1 MAPPPNQTRAKAVAS
16 FKRLMLGMVFVAIAM
31 VLLAFVSFA
40 IMDVPVT
47 GAMVFATIAGV
58 GFSMLIGTGLMGLIF
73 LSANSGHDDE
83 AADHKDHHS
92 DWVPD
97 DDDRK

>member
-1 MAPPPNQTRAKAVAS
+1 MVPPPNQTRAKAVRN
-16 FKRLMLGMVFVAIAM
+16 FKRLMLAMVGVSIAM
-31 VLLAFVSFA
+31 ILLAFASFRM
-40 IMDVPVT
+40 MDVPIT
-47 GAMVFATIAGV
+47 GAMVFATITGV

-97 DDDRK
+97 DDK